1 MLLSNIFD
9 DFNLST
15 PEIESVV
22 ARFKKIDYQ
31 KGDIIL
37 DTGST
42 VKYQYYVLSGCLRTF
57 FVDEKEKEH
66 TLQFAIK
73 DWWVSDYTA
82 YFSSGKAIMTIECLQ
97 DATVYRISRE
107 QVENIYREIPKLE
120 AFFRKKL
127 EGGFATLQ
135 RRVLSNLADSA
146 EDRYLAFL
154 KDYPEIE
161 RYIKNYHI
169 ASYLGITTESLS
181 RIRKNLA
188 KK

>member
-1 MLLSNIFD
+1 MTPSEIFKGFD
-9 DFNLST
+9 INPSELAS
-15 PEIESVV
+15 IV
-22 ARFKKIDYQ
+22 ASFKKISYK

-42 VKYQYYVLSGCLRTF
+42 VKYQYYVISGCLRTF
-57 FVDEKEKEH
+57 FVDKKDKEH

-82 YFSSGKAIMTIECLQ
+82 YFNSGEAIMTIECLQ
-97 DATVYRISRE
+97 DATIYRISRLQME
-107 QVENIYREIPKLE
+107 ALYRDIPKLE
-120 AFFRKKL
+120 TFFRKKM

-135 RRVLSNLADSA
+135 RRVLSGLADSA
-146 EDRYLAFL
+146 EDRYLSFL

-161 RYIKNYHI
+161 RNIKNYHV

-181 RIRKNLA
+181 RIRKELA
-188 KK
+188 RK

>member
-1 MLLSNIFD
+1 MPLSDIFD
-9 DFNLST
+9 GFDLSPAELEKIAT
-15 PEIESVV
+15 N
-22 ARFKKIDYQ
+22 FKKISYE

-37 DTGST
+37 DAGST

-57 FVDEKEKEH
+57 FIDGKDKEH

-97 DATVYRISRE
+97 DATVYRIPRLQTE
-107 QVENIYREIPKLE
+107 ALCRDMPKLE
-120 AFFRKKL
+120 TFFRKKI

-135 RRVLSNLADSA
+135 MRILSNLADSA
-146 EDRYLAFL
+146 EDRYLSFL

-161 RYIKNYHI
+161 RNVKNYHI

-181 RIRKNLA
+181 RIRKELA